1 MSQLRRDWNGFWFS
15 PVSSVPLGLFRLVFG
30 VWTLVYG
37 LLLFPERFIWFSEKG
52 VLPAKQALIY
62 NATSGPA
69 TGQGLGAG
77 YQINPLTLPNADHF
91 LTPLLALYLLA
102 ALGLTLGLW
111 TRTSAALV
119 YLGLTLLHN
128 RDAPMHNSGDTVMI
142 VLSLYLLLS
151 PAGAACSLDRLWRI
165 FRGRED
171 DAPPPVVPWA
181 QRLMQI
187 QIAVLYLCASL
198 SKMTGPQWADGTA
211 TYYPLH
217 LSESAR
223 FPILGRDNI
232 YVINLMTWGT
242 VAVEFA
248 LATFV
253 WVPRL
258 RLYVLAAGVALH
270 LGIEYTFNI
279 PLFSALMI
287 TSYLNFLT
295 GADIRHFLAW
305 AKRPLALTPLRLVY
319 DGECDFCR
327 SSLLV
332 VRFLDVFRQI
342 TFVDS
347 HDRAA
352 LADTGVRFEDA
363 EEAAYA
369 VRPDGRQYA
378 GFDAFRQIAA
388 QMPATVLLV
397 PLLYIPPI
405 PQLGRRAYAWIKDN
419 RARLPVAPR
428 YRVKPSAEKREAAAV

>member
-1 MSQLRRDWNGFWFS
+1 MNQIRRDWNGFWFGQ
-15 PVSSVPLGLFRLVFG
+15 VSSVPLGLFRLVFG
-30 VWTLVYG
+30 FWTLVYG
-37 LLLFPERFIWFSEKG
+37 LLLFPERFLWFSEKG
-52 VLPAKQALIY
+52 VLPAKLALEY
-62 NATSGPA
+62 NSTSGPA

-77 YQINPLTLPNADHF
+77 YQLNLLTLPGADHF
-91 LTPLLALYLLA
+91 LTLLLVVFLLA
-102 ALGLTLGLW
+102 ALCLTLGFW

-142 VLSLYLLLS
+142 VLSLYLVFS

-165 FRGRED
+165 FQGRED
-171 DAPPPVVPWA
+171 DTPPLIVPWA

-198 SKMTGPQWADGTA
+198 SKITGPEWTDGTA

-217 LSESAR
+217 LPESTR
-223 FPILGRDNI
+223 FPMLGRDNI
-232 YVINLMTWGT
+232 YVVNLFTWGT
-242 VAVEFA
+242 VATEFA

-287 TSYLNFLT
+287 TSYINFLT
-295 GADIRHFLAW
+295 GEDIQNFLAW

-332 VRFLDVFRQI
+332 VRFFDVFRQI

-347 HDRAA
+347 HDPAA
-352 LADTGVRFEDA
+352 LAATGVRFEDA

-369 VRPDGRQYA
+369 VRPDGQQYA
-378 GFDAFRQIAA
+378 GFDAFRQVAW
-388 QMPATVLLV
+388 QMPATVLLA
-397 PLLYIPPI
+397 PLLYVPPV
-405 PQLGRRAYAWIKDN
+405 PQLGRRAYTWIKDN
-419 RARLPVAPR
+419 RSRLPVAPR
-428 YRVKPSAEKREAAAV
+428 YKVKPREKRETVAI

>member
-1 MSQLRRDWNGFWFS
+1 MRQIRRDWNGFWFS
-15 PVSSVPLGLFRLVFG
+15 PISSVPLGLFRLVFG
-30 VWTLVYG
+30 FWTFVYG
-37 LLLFPERFIWFSEKG
+37 LLLFPERFVWFSERG

-69 TGQGLGAG
+69 TGQGPGAG
-77 YQINPLTLPNADHF
+77 YQINLLTLPNADHF
-91 LTPLLALYLLA
+91 LTLLFVVYLLA
-102 ALGLTLGLW
+102 ALCLTLGLG

-142 VLSLYLLLS
+142 VLSLYLVFS

-165 FRGRED
+165 FRGKED
-171 DAPPPVVPWA
+171 DAPPLVVPWT
-181 QRLMQI
+181 QRLMQL

-198 SKMTGPQWADGTA
+198 SKMTGPQWMDGTA

-217 LSESAR
+217 LAESVR
-223 FPILGRDNI
+223 FPVLGQDNI
-232 YVINLMTWGT
+232 YIINLMTWGT

-295 GADIRHFLAW
+295 VGDVRHFLAW

-332 VRFLDVFRQI
+332 IRFLDVFRQI
-342 TFVDS
+342 TFVNS

-352 LADTGVRFEDA
+352 LADTGVRFENA

-388 QMPATVLLV
+388 QLPATVLLV
-397 PLLYIPPI
+397 PFLYIPPI
-405 PQLGRRAYAWIKDN
+405 PQIGRRVYTWVKNN

-428 YRVKPSAEKREAAAV
+428 YRVKKPTEKRETVAV

>member
-1 MSQLRRDWNGFWFS
+1 MSQLRRDWNGFWFR
-15 PVSSVPLGLFRLVFG
+15 PASSAPLGLFRLVFG
-30 VWTLVYG
+30 FWTLVYG
-37 LLLFPERFIWFSEKG
+37 LLLFPERFIWFSEQG
-52 VLPAKQALIY
+52 VLPSKQALIY

-69 TGQGLGAG
+69 TGQGPGAG
-77 YQINPLTLPNADHF
+77 YQINFLTLPGADHF
-91 LTPLLALYLLA
+91 LTPLLVVFLLA
-102 ALGLTLGLW
+102 ALGLTLGFW
-111 TRTSAALV
+111 TRTSATLV

-171 DAPPPVVPWA
+171 DAPPLIVPWA

-211 TYYPLH
+211 TYFPLH
-217 LSESAR
+217 LAESVR

-242 VAVEFA
+242 VAIEFA

-258 RLYVLAAGVALH
+258 RLYVLALGVALH

-295 GADIRHFLAW
+295 GADIQNFLTW

-347 HDRAA
+347 HDRDAREA
-352 LADTGVRFEDA
+352 TGVRFEDA

-378 GFDAFRQIAA
+378 GFDAFRQVAW
-388 QMPATVLLV
+388 QMPATALLA
-397 PLLYIPPI
+397 PLLYIPPV
-405 PQLGRRAYAWIKDN
+405 PFLGRRVYAWVKDN
-419 RARLPVAPR
+419 RSRLPVAPR
-428 YRVKPSAEKREAAAV
+428 YQAKPTEKRETVAV

>member
-1 MSQLRRDWNGFWFS
+1 MNQIRRDWNGFWFGQ
-15 PVSSVPLGLFRLVFG
+15 VSSVPLGLFRLVFG
-30 VWTLVYG
+30 FWTLVYG
-37 LLLFPERFIWFSEKG
+37 LLLFPERFLWFSEKG
-52 VLPAKQALIY
+52 VLPAKLALEY
-62 NATSGPA
+62 NSTSGPA

-77 YQINPLTLPNADHF
+77 YQLNLLTLPNADHF
-91 LTPLLALYLLA
+91 LTLLLVVFLLATLC
-102 ALGLTLGLW
+102 LTLGFW

-142 VLSLYLLLS
+142 VLSLYLVFS

-171 DAPPPVVPWA
+171 DTPPLIVPWA

-198 SKMTGPQWADGTA
+198 SKITGPEWTDGTA

-217 LSESAR
+217 LPESTR
-223 FPILGRDNI
+223 FPMLGRDNI
-232 YVINLMTWGT
+232 YVVNLFTWGT
-242 VAVEFA
+242 VATEFA

-287 TSYLNFLT
+287 TSYINFLT
-295 GADIRHFLAW
+295 GEDIRNFLAW

-332 VRFLDVFRQI
+332 VRFFDVFRQI

-347 HDRAA
+347 HDPAA
-352 LADTGVRFEDA
+352 LAATGVRFEDA

-369 VRPDGRQYA
+369 VRPDGQQYA
-378 GFDAFRQIAA
+378 GFDAFRQIAW
-388 QMPATVLLV
+388 QMPATVLLA
-397 PLLYIPPI
+397 PLLYVPPI
-405 PQLGRRAYAWIKDN
+405 PQLGRRAYTWIKDN
-419 RARLPVAPR
+419 RSRLPVAPR
-428 YRVKPSAEKREAAAV
+428 YKVKPREKRETVAI

>member
-1 MSQLRRDWNGFWFS
+1 MNQIRRDWNGFWFG

-30 VWTLVYG
+30 FWTLVYG
-37 LLLFPERFIWFSEKG
+37 LLYFPERFLWFSEKG
-52 VLPAKQALIY
+52 VLPVKQALEY
-62 NATSGPA
+62 NSTFGPA

-77 YQINPLTLPNADHF
+77 YQINLLALPNSDHF
-91 LTPLLALYLLA
+91 LTLLFLVYLLA
-102 ALGLTLGLW
+102 ALCLTLGFW
-111 TRTSAALV
+111 TRTSAVLV

-128 RDAPMHNSGDTVMI
+128 RNAPIHNSGDTVMI
-142 VLSLYLLLS
+142 VLSIYLLLS
-151 PAGAACSLDRLWRI
+151 PAGASCSLDRLWRVLK
-165 FRGRED
+165 GKED
-171 DAPPPVVPWA
+171 DTPSRIIPWT
-181 QRLMQI
+181 QRLMQV

-198 SKMTGPQWADGTA
+198 SKVTGPQWMDGTA

-217 LSESAR
+217 LAESAR
-223 FPILGRDNI
+223 FPIMGRDNI
-232 YVINLMTWGT
+232 YVVNLFTWGT
-242 VAVEFA
+242 IVVEFA

-295 GADIRHFLAW
+295 GDDIQNFLAW

-352 LADTGVRFEDA
+352 LAETGVHFEDA

-378 GFDAFRQIAA
+378 GFDAFRQVAWLL
-388 QMPATVLLV
+388 PATVLLA
-397 PLLYIPPI
+397 PILYVPPI
-405 PQLGRRAYAWIKDN
+405 PQLGRRAYTWIKDN
-419 RARLPVAPR
+419 RSRLPVAPR
-428 YRVKPSAEKREAAAV
+428 YKAQPTRERETAAI

>member
-1 MSQLRRDWNGFWFS
+1 MNQIRRDWNGFWFG

-30 VWTLVYG
+30 FWTLVYG
-37 LLLFPERFIWFSEKG
+37 LLLFPERFLWFSEKG
-52 VLPAKQALIY
+52 VLPAKQALEY

-77 YQINPLTLPNADHF
+77 YQINLLTLPAADHF
-91 LTPLLALYLLA
+91 LTFLLVVYLLA
-102 ALGLTLGLW
+102 ALCLTLGFW
-111 TRTSAALV
+111 TRTSATLV

-128 RDAPMHNSGDTVMI
+128 RNAPMHNSGDTVMI

-165 FRGRED
+165 FQGRED
-171 DAPPPVVPWA
+171 DAPPLVVPWA
-181 QRLMQI
+181 QRLMQV
-187 QIAVLYLCASL
+187 QIAVLYLCTSL
-198 SKMTGPQWADGTA
+198 SKATGPQWMDGTA

-217 LSESAR
+217 LAESVR
-223 FPILGRDNI
+223 FPTLGRDNI
-232 YVINLMTWGT
+232 YVINLFTWGT

-258 RLYVLAAGVALH
+258 RLYVLAAGAALH

-295 GADIRHFLAW
+295 SEDIQNFLAW

-327 SSLLV
+327 SALLV

-352 LADTGVRFEDA
+352 LAATDVRFEDA
-363 EEAAYA
+363 EEAAIA
-369 VRPDGRQYA
+369 VRPDGRQFA
-378 GFDAFRQIAA
+378 GFDAFRLVAA
-388 QMPATVLLV
+388 QLPATVLLA
-397 PLLYIPPI
+397 PFLYIPPI
-405 PQLGRRAYAWIKDN
+405 PQLGRRVYAWVKDN
-419 RARLPVAPR
+419 RSRLPVAPR
-428 YRVKPSAEKREAAAV
+428 YQAKSARERETVAV